1 MIAGTM
7 LGSRDDRQDG
17 PEGRAEHGRAGAGRG
32 VARCRYS
39 RYYLPLRLLFI
50 NYLVFLFVCAGW
62 K

>member
-1 MIAGTM
+1 M
-7 LGSRDDRQDG
+7 LGSRDDRQDS

-32 VARCRYS
+32 VARRRYS